1 MATPQSKQIPDC
13 FRVRDPLQM
22 VWVVEGDSLMAV
34 PFNNNVKPVTL
45 DIISCTDE
53 KLHDE
58 AKGNLVYL
66 GIKGTNHSL
75 FCAKIQGQPTL
86 QIKEKNVM
94 DLHHMNEGQK
104 PFLFFRII
112 EGTTSAFQSFS
123 CPGWFIATSSTARQ
137 PITLTKERGGTEN
150 TNFYLEPEH

>member
-1 MATPQSKQIPDC
+1 
-13 FRVRDPLQM
+13 
-22 VWVVEGDSLMAV
+22 
-34 PFNNNVKPVTL
+34 
-45 DIISCTDE
+45 
-53 KLHDE
+53 
-58 AKGNLVYL
+58 
-66 GIKGTNHSL
+66 
-75 FCAKIQGQPTL
+75 
-86 QIKEKNVM
+86 M
-94 DLHHMNEGQK
+94 DLHDMNEGQK